1 MLLGDLAQE
10 AVVVAL
16 PADDVA
22 AQEEDGLIEQAG
34 EAQEQDEEDAPGA
47 AIAIVKRVDG
57 LELVMEH
64 GHFDKWV
71 EVVVGV
77 IAEGFEIGDFFTD
90 DILALGGCR

>member
-1 MLLGDLAQE
+1 
-10 AVVVAL
+10 
-16 PADDVA
+16 
-22 AQEEDGLIEQAG
+22 
-34 EAQEQDEEDAPGA
+34 
-47 AIAIVKRVDG
+47 VDG